1 MAKEKQV
8 IIVLDDADTIN
19 GNCIFKTP
27 ERVIKLMKSDK
38 NGHRHRHQ

>member
-19 GNCIFKTP
+19 GNCI
-27 ERVIKLMKSDK
+27 IKLMNDNSKKSDK
-38 NGHRHRHQ
+38 NGHRYRHK